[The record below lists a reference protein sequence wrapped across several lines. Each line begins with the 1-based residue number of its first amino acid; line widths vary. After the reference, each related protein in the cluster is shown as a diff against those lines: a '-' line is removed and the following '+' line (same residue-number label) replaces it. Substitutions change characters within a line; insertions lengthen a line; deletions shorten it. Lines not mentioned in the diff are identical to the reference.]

1 MGNCKVELDRSEI
14 IDTNNIITP
23 DNELYHEFVEC
34 ISSALDARDPYT
46 GDHSRR
52 VSDTATLL
60 AKMLGLSDDEIQEIH
75 IAAHLHDIGKI
86 GIPDSVLLKPGRL
99 DDEEWKMMKR
109 HPQIGADILAKSPRF
124 SRISAIILHHHE
136 RYDGKGYPFGAKEQE
151 IPLGSRIIAVCDS
164 IDAMASERAYRK
176 ALPLDT
182 VYEEIEK
189 NIGLMYD
196 PDVAKKILDNRS
208 IIEEVYGHKELCGE
222 CHFCHENGD
231 DILKRVFL

>member
-46 GDHSRR
+46 GNHSRR

-164 IDAMASERAYRK
+164 IDAMASARAYRK

-196 PDVAKKILDNRS
+196 PDVAKKLLDNRS

-231 DILKRVFL
+231 DI

>member
-1 MGNCKVELDRSEI
+1 MGNCKVELDSSEI

-164 IDAMASERAYRK
+164 IDAMASARAYRK

-196 PDVAKKILDNRS
+196 PDVAKKLLDNRS
-208 IIEEVYGHKELCGE
+208 IIEDVYGHKELCGE

-231 DILKRVFL
+231 DI

>member
-46 GDHSRR
+46 RDHSRR

-164 IDAMASERAYRK
+164 IDAMASARAYRK

-196 PDVAKKILDNRS
+196 PDVAKKLLDNRS

-231 DILKRVFL
+231 DI